1 MKSLVGLGIPCR
13 MTVLRY
19 EAKKSRR
26 YNGNGREGGFQ
37 NAAIFIGEESL
48 WGESSGAGAAA
59 RHIFCRRRWS
69 IVLCCTGQEYS
80 RGDGS
85 TVQIIDKEEDIL

>member
-1 MKSLVGLGIPCR
+1 MKVSGEHLLRVFMSINNRISTSSIKKVLGLIAMKSLVGLGIPCR

-26 YNGNGREGGFQ
+26 YNGNCREGGFQ

-48 WGESSGAGAAA
+48 WGESSG
-59 RHIFCRRRWS
+59 
-69 IVLCCTGQEYS
+69 
-80 RGDGS
+80 
-85 TVQIIDKEEDIL
+85 